1 MVIGQDVLGV
11 LFGFILIGTLFS
23 VFACLYLLLRS
34 GKDTSVGEIRVAKK
48 KEDVPAWTWHE
59 ITYKIVEDPNPDD
72 GGEEIPDENLP
83 ENVVRL
89 KNGYSP

>member
-11 LFGFILIGTLFS
+11 LFGFILMGTLFS
-23 VFACLYLLLRS
+23 MFACLYLLLRPDRIEDKGS
-34 GKDTSVGEIRVAKK
+34 EKKNKDST
-48 KEDVPAWTWHE
+48 WTWHE
-59 ITYKIVEDPNPDD
+59 VTYKIVGDPNSDG
-72 GGEEIPDENLP
+72 GGEEIPDADLP